1 MKKIIIIALSLVAVL
16 GIALGVVYVIDMNRM
31 KNNIEEIIFLYNK
44 ESEAEYKNGLQLSA
58 RRLTFEEILNNRKKA
73 IKTLMKMSKS
83 ELVNYIL
90 GINNKK
96 FLEIKT
102 TK

>member
-1 MKKIIIIALSLVAVL
+1 MRSK
-16 GIALGVVYVIDMNRM
+16 
-31 KNNIEEIIFLYNK
+31 IEEIIFLYNK
-44 ESEAEYKNGLQLSA
+44 ESEAEYKNGSQLLA
-58 RRLTFEEILNNRKKA
+58 RRLTFKEILNNKKEA
-73 IKTLMKMSKS
+73 IKILMEMQKSK
-83 ELVNYIL
+83 LVDYIL

>member
-1 MKKIIIIALSLVAVL
+1 MKS
-16 GIALGVVYVIDMNRM
+16 
-31 KNNIEEIIFLYNK
+31 NIEEIIFLYNK
-44 ESEAEYKNGLQLSA
+44 ESEVEDKNGSQLSA
-58 RRLTFEEILNNRKKA
+58 RRLTFEEILNNRKEA
-73 IKTLMKMSKS
+73 IRTLMEMPKY
-83 ELVNYIL
+83 ELVDYIL

>member
-1 MKKIIIIALSLVAVL
+1 MKSK
-16 GIALGVVYVIDMNRM
+16 
-31 KNNIEEIIFLYNK
+31 IEEIISLYNK
-44 ESEAEYKNGLQLSA
+44 EFEIEDKNGSQLSA

-73 IKTLMKMSKS
+73 IKILMNMPKSKI
-83 ELVNYIL
+83 VDYVL

>member
-1 MKKIIIIALSLVAVL
+1 MKSK
-16 GIALGVVYVIDMNRM
+16 
-31 KNNIEEIIFLYNK
+31 IEEIIFLYNK
-44 ESEAEYKNGLQLSA
+44 EFEAEDKNGSQLSA
-58 RRLTFEEILNNRKKA
+58 RRLTFEEILNNRKEA
-73 IKTLMKMSKS
+73 IKTLMEMPKY
-83 ELVNYIL
+83 ELVDYIL